1 MTSLGKNISAIK
13 IERQLGL
20 TTSSLSSTFE
30 RLSSGLRITKP
41 SDDAAGLAVASSLKA
56 DTRVY
61 SQAIRNVND
70 GVSLLNIAD
79 SALENL
85 SGILT
90 RLQELASQ
98 ASNGAY
104 SNTQRE
110 ALDSEAQALREE
122 YFRISRAT
130 KFNGVNLFDGSLQG
144 LSLQTGYS
152 SILSSLGGSLGTGN
166 FSYDGSYMEEL
177 GLSDMSSIEFADLNG
192 DGILDS
198 VGGTASYITVSLGNG
213 DGTFGAASSL
223 SAGASNIRLLDI
235 NNDGNMD
242 IVGGGGNGIGSY
254 LYITL
259 GNGDGTFSSVVSH
272 SMAGT
277 GVVSLAGGDING
289 DGKMDLVSVSG
300 NGTISKRLGNGDGT
314 FADYTSISINNISIQ
329 EILLSD
335 VNGDGKLDIVSGG
348 IGSGGGSPSVLN
360 ISLGNGDGT
369 FAFRQSYG
377 SGLTTIVGEVELA
390 DLNNDGILDAVFG
403 SRGGSDGY
411 VSVLLG
417 NANGSFGAGTT
428 YHMMTAGFGISVSSI
443 AISDINGDGNLDV
456 IATGSTGAI
465 GPISIRLGNGNGTLG
480 ASTTFS
486 GPLAQSSS
494 DIELEDLNGDGVPD
508 IALSGTA
515 DLASSGTLE
524 VLLAQTEDGIH
535 PLLPFSLATIADAK
549 QAIGYLDQAFD
560 NLLQQRGEVGAFEA
574 RLSTALK
581 HMSTKTL
588 EYEAAR
594 SRIEDVDIAEES
606 AELVRKSILQ
616 DSASAVLAQANQNPS
631 LVLKLLQSEE
641 D

>member
-1 MTSLGKNISAIK
+1 MTSLGKNISALK
-13 IERQLGL
+13 IERQLSL
-20 TTSSLSSTFE
+20 TNSSLGSTFE

-41 SDDAAGLAVASSLKA
+41 SDDAAGLAVATSLKA

-152 SILSSLGGSLGTGN
+152 SILSSLGGSLGTGE
-166 FSYDGSYMEEL
+166 FSQSGSYMEEL
-177 GLSDMSSIEFADLNG
+177 TLSDLTSIEFADLNG

-198 VGGTASYITVSLGNG
+198 VGGSANAMTISLGNG
-213 DGTFGAASSL
+213 DGTFGAATTI
-223 SAGASNIRLLDI
+223 GASGTSIRLLDI

-254 LYITL
+254 IYISL
-259 GNGDGTFSSVVSH
+259 GNGNGTFGTTVSH

-277 GVVSLAGGDING
+277 GVQSLAGGDING
-289 DGKMDLVSVSG
+289 DGKIDLVSVSG
-300 NGTISKRLGNGDGT
+300 NGTISIRHGNGDGT
-314 FADYTSISINNISIQ
+314 FAAYTSIAINNINIQ

-335 VNGDGKLDIVSGG
+335 VNGDGNLDILSGG
-348 IGSGGGSPSVLN
+348 IGSGGGNPAVLN
-360 ISLGNGDGT
+360 VSLGNGDGT
-369 FAFRQSYG
+369 FQFRQSFG
-377 SGLTTIVGEVELA
+377 SGLTTAVGEVELA
-390 DLNNDGILDAVFG
+390 DLNNDGVLDAVFG
-403 SRGGSDGY
+403 ARGGTDGY

-417 NANGSFGAGTT
+417 NANGSFGTATT
-428 YHMMTAGFGISVSSI
+428 YLMMTGGFGISVSSI

-456 IATGSTGAI
+456 LATGATGAL
-465 GPISIRLGNGNGTLG
+465 GVVSIRLGNGNGTLG

-486 GPLAQSSS
+486 GPLSQSSN

-508 IALSGTA
+508 LALSGTA

-524 VLLAQTEDGIH
+524 VLLADTRDGIH

-549 QAIGYLDQAFD
+549 QAIGYLDKALD

-581 HMSTKTL
+581 HMSVKTL

-594 SRIEDVDIAEES
+594 SRIEDVDIASES

-631 LVLKLLQSEE
+631 LVLKLLQVEE
-641 D
+641 N